1 MNSRKTTM
9 FASSALGLAVLGA
22 ILALGG
28 RKPRH
33 QYLTATIER
42 GSIVRAVT
50 ATGTLNP
57 VVTVQVGSHVSG
69 PIVAIYVDF
78 NSPVK
83 AGQLIAKI
91 DPRPFEVEVAQAR
104 AVVDNYRAELL
115 KNQADLRYKNL
126 LYQRT
131 SRLLTKGAVSADAVD
146 NNLSAAQQ
154 AQAEVELTRAS
165 LRQQQAA
172 LKAAQINLDYA
183 NIVSPVSGTVVARN
197 VDVGQTVA
205 ASFQTPTLFLIA
217 KDLTQMQ
224 VDASVSESDIGDV
237 RLGQIALFTVD
248 AFPQRQFK
256 GTVTQVRQAPIT
268 VQNVVTYD
276 VVVGITNPELLL
288 KPGMTANLT
297 VVTARRD
304 AVLKVPLRA
313 LRFVP
318 HRAGRAQAVVR
329 DTAGIPREAI
339 VWVRRERQVEP
350 VAFVTGLDDGSFVEV
365 RGDKLHEGDRV
376 VLSESRISTAMTS
389 GSILRLF
396 R

>member
-1 MNSRKTTM
+1 
-9 FASSALGLAVLGA
+9 
-22 ILALGG
+22 
-28 RKPRH
+28 
-33 QYLTATIER
+33 
-42 GSIVRAVT
+42 
-50 ATGTLNP
+50 
-57 VVTVQVGSHVSG
+57 
-69 PIVAIYVDF
+69 
-78 NSPVK
+78 
-83 AGQLIAKI
+83 
-91 DPRPFEVEVAQAR
+91 
-104 AVVDNYRAELL
+104 VDNYRAELL
-115 KNQADLRYKNL
+115 KNQADLRYKKL

-329 DTAGIPREAI
+329 DTAGIPREAT

-376 VLSESRISTAMTS
+376 VLSESRTSTAMTS

>member
-9 FASSALGLAVLGA
+9 FVSSALGLAVLVA

-115 KNQADLRYKNL
+115 KNQADLRYKKL

-329 DTAGIPREAI
+329 DTAGIPREAT